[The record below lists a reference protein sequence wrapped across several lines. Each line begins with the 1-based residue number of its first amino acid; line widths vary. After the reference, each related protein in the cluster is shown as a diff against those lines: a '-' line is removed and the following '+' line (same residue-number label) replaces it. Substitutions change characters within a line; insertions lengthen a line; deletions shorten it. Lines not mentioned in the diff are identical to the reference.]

1 MVADGPL
8 EAGAARSA
16 PHVRVAIDRSV
27 LATNAR
33 TAQSTSLDLKAT
45 MREFAVSKTW
55 REDMPRKTTLAAL
68 WSIGLAAT
76 ATPAIAADVTPQ
88 RLVNAR
94 SEPQNWLMIHHDYD
108 NSRHSSLKEI
118 NRDTVKNL
126 ELKYTFSIGGRSTGG
141 IMRGKEEST
150 PLVDDGYMY
159 VTDTWSRVMK
169 FDVRSGTEAIPLW
182 RYDPKIRVS
191 RTTRGLAM
199 YGNNVFLSTYDAR
212 LIALSRDSGE
222 VVWEVQAAAPTDPKT
237 GTPSKTQAFSG
248 APLAIKTAGGRELLV
263 QGEST
268 GGSLGT
274 RSWIGGFDIK
284 TGELAWRTFTIPAP
298 GEPGSE
304 TWKDNHNAWR
314 IGGASVWQT
323 ASYDPATNLL
333 YFGTGDAF
341 PTFDPEY
348 RPGDNLYTASTLA
361 VDADTGKIVWFFQE
375 TPNEH
380 WDFDTPSPKMLYE
393 VNLNGETRKVVA
405 NFSRNG
411 YYYTLDRN
419 NDQFIRADQYQE
431 KVTWTKG
438 IDPKTG
444 RPLDYDPASDV
455 QRYAGLGQ
463 RRGKPGQEACP
474 WYNGSPTFFPPTFD
488 ARRMIAYVSGAEGC
502 SGGTIVQ
509 TPMDDK
515 KDWVGLRMCCQEQGR
530 ATAHGA
536 LWALDVRTGKI
547 VGKTQYPAPNQ
558 SGMLSTD
565 GDLVFTGHS
574 TGRFSAYDADTVK
587 ELWSFS
593 LGTPITAPPM
603 TFGVGG
609 KQYVAVVAG
618 GDA

>member
-1 MVADGPL
+1 MP
-8 EAGAARSA
+8 
-16 PHVRVAIDRSV
+16 
-27 LATNAR
+27 AR
-33 TAQSTSLDLKAT
+33 T
-45 MREFAVSKTW
+45 M
-55 REDMPRKTTLAAL
+55 LAAL
-68 WSIGLAAT
+68 SVGLAAV
-76 ATPAIAADVTPQ
+76 PAIAADVTPQ
-88 RLVNAR
+88 RLMNAA

-108 NSRHSSLKEI
+108 NSRHSSLREI
-118 NRDTVKNL
+118 NRDTVANL
-126 ELKYTFSIGGRSTGG
+126 EPKFTFSVGGLSTGG
-141 IMRGKEEST
+141 TLRGKEEST

-169 FDVRSGTEAIPLW
+169 FDVRSGSEAIPLW

-199 YGNNVFLSTYDAR
+199 YGNNIFLSTYDAR
-212 LIALSRDSGE
+212 LIALNRDSGE
-222 VVWEVQAAAPTDPKT
+222 VVWEVNAAAPMDPKT

-248 APLAIKTAGGRELLV
+248 APLTIRTAGGRELVV

-268 GGSLGT
+268 GGSMGT
-274 RSWIGGFDIK
+274 RSWVGGFDVK
-284 TGELAWRTFTIPAP
+284 TGALAWRTFTIPAP

-333 YFGTGDAF
+333 YYGTGDAF

-361 VDADTGKIVWFFQE
+361 LDADTGKIVWYFQE

-393 VNLNGETRKVVA
+393 TTVNGETRKVVA

-411 YYYTLDRN
+411 FYYTLDRAN
-419 NDQFIRADQYQE
+419 GQFLRADQYQE

-444 RPLDYDPASDV
+444 KPLDYDPTLDV
-455 QRYAGLGQ
+455 QRYAGIGQ

-488 ARRMIAYVSGAEGC
+488 AKRMIAYVSGGEGC
-502 SGGTIVQ
+502 SGSTIVQ
-509 TPMDDK
+509 TPMDEK

-547 VGKTQYPAPNQ
+547 VGKAQYPLPNQ

-574 TGRFSAYDADTVK
+574 TGRLAAYDADTLK
-587 ELWSFS
+587 EVWSFN

-603 TFGVGG
+603 TYSAGG
-609 KQYVAVVAG
+609 KQYIAVMAGGEVGTRSAALYQPSAFVAVFG
-618 GDA
+618 LR